1 MPPTSLTLPSFG
13 KINLGLKVLGKRG
26 DGYHDI
32 CTVFQTIS
40 LHDTLELA
48 LSDELTLSCNRSGI
62 PTDARNLVIKAA
74 MELRALSGTNLGAEI
89 RLTKRIPSPG
99 GLGGGSSNAATALI
113 ALSRLWD
120 LRIDL
125 PGLNAIAAKLGSDVP
140 FFLLGGT
147 ALGTGRGTKIEHL
160 PDVSAPN
167 ILLICPNINVST
179 AEAFAGLDA
188 PNLTTE
194 ESNRILQICR
204 FKATARDFRAA
215 DLEND
220 FEQSVFRRFPE
231 IDRARQA
238 LIEFGAQAAMMSGS
252 GASVYGIF
260 DKEETRQTALKALDN
275 ELNWR
280 KFAVATLS
288 RDQYEAAL
296 F

>member
-1 MPPTSLTLPSFG
+1 MPLTSLSLPSFA

-40 LHDTLELA
+40 LYDTLDFV

-62 PTDARNLVIKAA
+62 PTDGRNLILKAA
-74 MELRALSGTNLGAEI
+74 TELLAISGTTLGAEI
-89 RLTKRIPSPG
+89 NLTKRIPSPG
-99 GLGGGSSNAATALI
+99 GLGGGSSNAAVALI
-113 ALSRLWD
+113 GLSRLWD
-120 LRIDL
+120 LRINL
-125 PGLNAIAAKLGSDVP
+125 PDMGTVAAKLGSDVP
-140 FFLLGGT
+140 FFLRGGT
-147 ALGTGRGTKIEHL
+147 ALGTGRGTEIEPL
-160 PDVSAPN
+160 SGVSAPN

-179 AEAFAGLDA
+179 TEAFAGLDA
-188 PNLTTE
+188 RNLTTE
-194 ESNRILQICR
+194 DSNRILQICR
-204 FKATARDFRAA
+204 FKAKTHDFRVA

-231 IDRARQA
+231 IERAKQT
-238 LIEFGAQAAMMSGS
+238 LIELGAQATMMSGS

-275 ELNWR
+275 EINWR